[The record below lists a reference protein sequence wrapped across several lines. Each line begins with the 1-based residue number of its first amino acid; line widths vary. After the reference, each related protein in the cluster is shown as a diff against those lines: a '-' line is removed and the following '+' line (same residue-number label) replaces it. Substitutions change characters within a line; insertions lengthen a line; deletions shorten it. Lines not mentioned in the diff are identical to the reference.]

1 VNDQPL
7 LVVCDTNALIPL
19 AVSQTE
25 RAKTLRRAWVERCFA
40 LFATPP
46 ILAEFERVLRYPRV
60 RRNHGLTEAVIQ
72 RIVTLVRDRVYILSG
87 DYDVSHVGADPTDNI
102 FLACVLEAGAD
113 YLVSEDDHLRQLKY
127 YHGTQIISLTQF
139 VQVLSLPTPTP

>member
-1 VNDQPL
+1 MSIPSL

-25 RAKTLRRAWVERCFA
+25 RAKFLRRAWAEQRFA
-40 LFATPP
+40 LFVTPP
-46 ILAEFERVLRYPRV
+46 ILAEFERVLRYPQV

-72 RIVTLVRDRVYILSG
+72 RIVTLVQDRTYILSG
-87 DYDVSHVGADPTDNI
+87 DYDVHNIEADPTDNI
-102 FLACVLEAGAD
+102 FLACALEAGAD

-139 VQVLSLPTPTP
+139 VQVFNPLR